1 MSGRSPLPSSTSFLI
16 LLLILKISSPLPLL
30 IFASTDIY
38 IPVCKQLS
46 HREGTLTG
54 ISLLS
59 VPQMLPPLGL
69 SHIFILA
76 VRAAIFSHICKLGSR
91 SSIWFTLCCAE
102 SFIECFLL
110 WKDMSFGRPSWHS
123 VLFLGV
129 LTGLEAFVCTIS
141 KGNSWVHTNQKAF
154 LSIIL
159 GLKAGVRWFSALG
172 ILPWNFINTDKLD
185 HYVQ

>member
-30 IFASTDIY
+30 IFASTDFY

-46 HREGTLTG
+46 HWEGSLSG

-69 SHIFILA
+69 SRIFILA
-76 VRAAIFSHICKLGSR
+76 VRAALLSHICKLGSR

-110 WKDMSFGRPSWHS
+110 WKDVSFGRPSWHS
-123 VLFLGV
+123 VLLLGV
-129 LTGLEAFVCTIS
+129 LTGLEAFVGTIS
-141 KGNSWVHTNQKAF
+141 KGNSWVHTNQKHF
-154 LSIIL
+154 FQSSW
-159 GLKAGVRWFSALG
+159 GWRQGCAGSLPREYCPG
-172 ILPWNFINTDKLD
+172 IS
-185 HYVQ
+185 